1 MKKNKIL
8 ITGGTGFLGSNLINT
23 ISNNDNYK
31 IFLLCR
37 KTSFFYR
44 IDKKILK
51 KIKIFKIENINLDN
65 IFKKNKF
72 DCVIHC
78 ATNYG
83 LKKRNISEVIQP
95 NLILPM
101 RLLDLAKNYK
111 VKSFINTDSI
121 LNKNISN
128 YSLSKHHFAEWL
140 ELFSKDFYCCNLK
153 IEHFFGP
160 NDDDTKFIISII
172 KSFLKKKNI
181 VNFTQG
187 NQKRDFIYIDDV
199 VLAIQKIL
207 LHSLKQKKGFETF
220 EIGSGKSISIK
231 DIVKLTKKLCNNNT
245 TKLNFGKIPMRKN
258 EALQVDLNLKKL
270 FNLKWK
276 PKYSIENS
284 LKKTIDYYNK

>member
-23 ISNNDNYK
+23 LSKNNNFK

-37 KTSFFYR
+37 KTSNFYR

-83 LKKRNISEVIQP
+83 LKKRSISEVIQP

-101 RLLDLAKNYK
+101 RLLDLAKNYR

-140 ELFSKDFYCCNLK
+140 KLFSKDFYCCNLK

-181 VNFTQG
+181 VNFTRG

-220 EIGSGKSISIK
+220 EIGSGNSISIK
-231 DIVKLTKKLCNNNT
+231 DIVRLTKKLCNNNT
-245 TKLNFGKIPMRKN
+245 TKLSFGKIPMRKN
-258 EALQVDLNLKKL
+258 EALQVNLDLKKL
-270 FNLKWK
+270 FKLKWK
-276 PKYSIENS
+276 PKCSIEDS
-284 LKKTIDYYNK
+284 LKKTINYYNK